1 MMKQSVTYMR
11 LLAVGAVMAA
21 LMAACASMGRPEG
34 GPRDE
39 MPPRYLSSVPAP
51 GSTNVNKSKIEIL
64 FDENVKIEDAL
75 NKIVVSP
82 AQKTPPSIN
91 ASGRKISVELRDTLL
106 DSTTY
111 TIDFSDAVRDLNEGN
126 ILDGFAIDFATGPT
140 IDSLQISGMVLE
152 ARNLEPAQGM
162 LVGVYSNLAD
172 SAISTLKLERIA
184 RTNQLGQFTV
194 RNLKPGNYNIFAL
207 NDINRDY
214 HWDRSEDVAFFDT
227 VISPDVTV
235 TETIDSIT
243 TADGRDSTV
252 TRSKTVF
259 GPRDVLLT
267 WFNENYKAQ
276 YLQDYKRPENKRLTV
291 RMAAPSDSLPLLT
304 IVNGPNAGRS
314 DREWAR
320 LNANATRDTLEY
332 WINDSAVIGQDS
344 MLVAMRYLRTDTL
357 DRLSWTT
364 DTLKFFHRP
373 PKAKKSK
380 KKDEEADSVA
390 PLNFLT
396 FQFRGSPQQ
405 DLNKPLTFE
414 ASQPLDTILP
424 EGVTLQIL
432 RDTVWEPAK
441 RPEIKPDTA
450 GGLLRYTM
458 PYNWEGGGK
467 YRLTVDSAAVRGMY
481 GEWNRPLKVEFSVKQ
496 PEDYANIYF
505 KINDTDA
512 PLIVEL
518 LNGSDKPVAT
528 APLAGGT
535 AEFNF
540 VNPGTYYAR
549 AFIDSNG
556 NGEWDT
562 GDMKSR
568 RQPEEVYYYPKKLNI
583 RKNWDVE
590 QSWDIYALPL
600 DTQKPIEIKKNK
612 PVTKERDPNEQNDEE
627 DEEGYYDGNFGPGS
641 QYDNQHRQSSG
652 GNSSRS
658 RNPRLKR
665 ASNF

>member
-1 MMKQSVTYMR
+1 MR
-11 LLAVGAVMAA
+11 LLVIAVMGAM
-21 LMAACASMGRPEG
+21 MAACASMGRPEG

-51 GSTNVNKSKIEIL
+51 GAVNVGKAKIEIL

-75 NKIVVSP
+75 NKVVVSP

-91 ASGRKISVELRDTLL
+91 ASGRKIIVELRDTML

-111 TIDFSDAVRDLNEGN
+111 TIDFSDAIRDLNEGN
-126 ILDGFAIDFATGPT
+126 ILDGFALDFATGPS

-184 RTNQLGQFTV
+184 KTNQLGQFTV
-194 RNLKPGNYNIFAL
+194 RNLKPGQYNIFAI

-214 HWDRSEDVAFFDT
+214 HWDRSEDVAFYDS
-227 VISPDVTV
+227 VISPSVTV
-235 TETIDSIT
+235 TETTDT
-243 TADGRDSTV
+243 VKTADGRDSVV
-252 TRSKTVF
+252 TRTKSLF
-259 GPRDVLLT
+259 NPRDILLT

-291 RMAAPSDSLPLLT
+291 RMAAPADSLPLLT
-304 IVNGPNAGRS
+304 IINGPNAGRT

-320 LNANATRDTLEY
+320 LNANTTRDTLEY
-332 WINDSAVIGQDS
+332 WISDSAVIGQDS
-344 MLVAMRYLRTDTL
+344 MLVAMRYMRTDTL

-364 DTLKFFHRP
+364 DTLKFFYKP
-373 PKAKKSK
+373 PKPKKSK
-380 KKDEEADSVA
+380 KKEESDTVA
-390 PLNFLT
+390 QLNFLT
-396 FQFRGSPQQ
+396 LQFLGSVQQ
-405 DLNKPLTFE
+405 DLNKPLSFGV
-414 ASQPLDTILP
+414 SQPLDTILAD
-424 EGVTLQIL
+424 GVNLAIL
-432 RDTVWEPAK
+432 RDSIWEPVT
-441 RPEIKPDTA
+441 RPRLIADSTA
-450 GGLLRYTM
+450 GLLRYTM
-458 PYNWEGGGK
+458 PYQWEGGGK
-467 YRLTVDSAAVRGMY
+467 YRLTVDSAAVIGMY
-481 GEWNRPLKVEFSVKQ
+481 GEWNRPVKVEFTVKQ
-496 PEDYANIYF
+496 PEDYANIFF
-505 KINDTDA
+505 KITDA
-512 PLIVEL
+512 DDAPIVVEL
-518 LNGSDKPVAT
+518 LSGGDKPVAS
-528 APLAGGT
+528 APLIDGV

-549 AFIDSNG
+549 AFIDTNR

-562 GDMKSR
+562 GDLKSH

-600 DTQKPIEIKKNK
+600 DTQKPLEIKKNK
-612 PVTKERDPNEQNDEE
+612 PVTKESDINSDTDE
-627 DEEGYYDGNFGPGS
+627 DEDGEYYDSNFGPGT
-641 QYDNQHRQSSG
+641 QYDNQHRQSSSQR
-652 GNSSRS
+652 SSSS

>member
-1 MMKQSVTYMR
+1 MR
-11 LLAVGAVMAA
+11 LPIVAAMAA

-39 MPPRYLSSVPAP
+39 TPPRYLSSAPAP
-51 GSTNVNKSKIEIL
+51 GSVNVSKPKIEIL

-91 ASGRKISVELRDTLL
+91 ASGRKIIVELRDTML

-111 TIDFSDAVRDLNEGN
+111 TIDFSDAIRDLNEGN

-140 IDSLQISGMVLE
+140 IDSLRISGMVLE
-152 ARNLEPAQGM
+152 ARTLEPAQGM
-162 LVGVYSNLAD
+162 LVGVYTNLAD
-172 SAISTLKLERIA
+172 SAISTLKFERIA

-194 RNLKPGNYNIFAL
+194 RNLKPGQYNIFAL

-214 HWDRSEDVAFFDT
+214 HWDRSEDVAFFDSA
-227 VISPDVTV
+227 ISPEATVTV
-235 TETIDSIT
+235 TTDSVT
-243 TADGRDSTV
+243 TPDGRDSTV
-252 TRSKTVF
+252 TRAKTVF
-259 GPRDVLLT
+259 GPCDVLLT

-276 YLQDYKRPENKRLTV
+276 YLQDYKRPENKRLTA
-291 RMAAPSDSLPLLT
+291 RMAAPADSLPLLT
-304 IVNGPNAGRS
+304 IVNGPNAGRT

-320 LNANATRDTLEY
+320 LNANATLDTLEY
-332 WINDSAVIGQDS
+332 WISDSAVITQDS
-344 MLVAMRYLRTDTL
+344 MLVAMRYRRTDTL
-357 DRLSWTT
+357 DRLTWTT
-364 DTLKFFHRP
+364 DTLKFFYKP
-373 PKAKKSK
+373 PKTKKSK
-380 KKDEEADSVA
+380 KKDEVTDTV
-390 PLNFLT
+390 PQLNFLT
-396 FQFRGSPQQ
+396 FQLHGSTQQ
-405 DLNKPLTFE
+405 ELNKPLAFE
-414 ASQPLDTILP
+414 TSQPLDTILP
-424 EGVTLQIL
+424 EGVKLQIL
-432 RDTVWEPAK
+432 RDTVWESLARPA
-441 RPEIKPDTA
+441 IKPDTA
-450 GGLLRYTM
+450 AGLLRYTM
-458 PYNWEGGGK
+458 PYDWEGGAK
-467 YRLTVDSAAVRGMY
+467 YRLTVDSAAVIGMY
-481 GEWNRPLKVEFSVKQ
+481 GEWNRPLKVEFTVKQ

-505 KINDTDA
+505 KIGDTDA

-518 LNGSDKPVAT
+518 LSGGDKPVAT
-528 APLAGGT
+528 APLKGGF

-549 AFIDSNG
+549 AFIDANG

-562 GDMKSR
+562 GDMKTR

-600 DTQKPIEIKKNK
+600 DTQKPTEIKKNK
-612 PVTKERDPNEQNDEE
+612 PVSKERDPNEKNNE
-627 DEEGYYDGNFGPGS
+627 DEEEEYFDGNFGPGS

-658 RNPRLKR
+658 RNPRLKH

>member
-1 MMKQSVTYMR
+1 MR
-11 LLAVGAVMAA
+11 LLVVAAMAA

-51 GSTNVNKSKIEIL
+51 GSVNISKPKIEIL

-82 AQKTPPSIN
+82 AQKTPPAIN

-111 TIDFSDAVRDLNEGN
+111 TIDFSDAIRDLNEGN

-194 RNLKPGNYNIFAL
+194 RNLKPGKYNIFAL

-214 HWDRSEDVAFFDT
+214 HWDRSEDVAFFDS
-227 VISPDVTV
+227 VISPEVTV
-235 TETIDSIT
+235 TETVDTIT
-243 TADGRDSTV
+243 ASDGRDSTV
-252 TRSKTVF
+252 TRAKTVF

-304 IVNGPNAGRS
+304 IVNGPNAGRT

-320 LNANATRDTLEY
+320 LNANSTRDTLEY
-332 WINDSAVIGQDS
+332 WISDSAVIRQDS
-344 MLVAMRYLRTDTL
+344 MLVALRYQRTDTL
-357 DRLSWTT
+357 DRLTWTT
-364 DTLKFFHRP
+364 DTLKFFYRP

-380 KKDEEADSVA
+380 KKDEKADTV
-390 PLNFLT
+390 PQINFLT
-396 FQFRGSPQQ
+396 FQFRGSTQQ
-405 DLNKPLTFE
+405 DLNKPLSFE
-414 ASQPLDTILP
+414 ASQPLDTILS

-432 RDTVWEPAK
+432 RDTVWTPVA
-441 RPEIKPDTA
+441 RPVIKPDTA
-450 GGLLRYTM
+450 AGLLRYTM
-458 PYNWEGGGK
+458 PYNWEGGAK
-467 YRLTVDSAAVRGMY
+467 YRLSVDSAAVIGMY
-481 GEWNRPLKVEFSVKQ
+481 GEWNRPLKVEFTVKQ

-505 KINDTDA
+505 KIGDTDA
-512 PLIVEL
+512 PLMVEL
-518 LNGSDKPVAT
+518 LSGGDKPVAT
-528 APLAGGT
+528 APLKGGT

-562 GDMKSR
+562 GDMKER

-600 DTQKPIEIKKNK
+600 DTQKPMEIKKNK
-612 PVTKERDPNEQNDEE
+612 PVTKERDPNEESDEDDE
-627 DEEGYYDGNFGPGS
+627 DGYFDGNFGPGS

-652 GNSSRS
+652 SNSSRS

>member
-1 MMKQSVTYMR
+1 MR
-11 LLAVGAVMAA
+11 LLVVAAMAA

-39 MPPRYLSSVPAP
+39 TPPRYLSSAPAP
-51 GSTNVNKSKIEIL
+51 GSANVSKPKIEIL

-82 AQKTPPSIN
+82 AQKTPPAIN
-91 ASGRKISVELRDTLL
+91 ASGRKIIVELRDTML

-111 TIDFSDAVRDLNEGN
+111 TIDFSDAIRDLNEGN
-126 ILDGFAIDFATGPT
+126 ILDGFAIDFATGPI

-194 RNLKPGNYNIFAL
+194 RNLKPGQYNIFAL
-207 NDINRDY
+207 NDVNRDY
-214 HWDRSEDVAFFDT
+214 HWDRSEDVAFFDSA
-227 VISPDVTV
+227 ISPEASVTI
-235 TETIDSIT
+235 TTDSIT
-243 TADGRDSTV
+243 TPDGRDSTV
-252 TRSKTVF
+252 TRAKTVF
-259 GPRDVLLT
+259 GPSDVLLT

-291 RMAAPSDSLPLLT
+291 RMAAPADSLPLLT
-304 IVNGPNAGRS
+304 IVNGPNTGRT

-320 LNANATRDTLEY
+320 LNANTTRDTLEY
-332 WINDSAVIGQDS
+332 WISDSAVIKQDS
-344 MLVAMRYLRTDTL
+344 MLVALRYRRTDTL
-357 DRLSWTT
+357 DRLTWTT
-364 DTLKFFHRP
+364 DTLKFFYKP

-380 KKDEEADSVA
+380 KKNEEADTV
-390 PLNFLT
+390 PQLNFLT
-396 FQFRGSPQQ
+396 FRLHGSTQQ
-405 DLNKPLTFE
+405 ELNRPLAFE

-424 EGVTLQIL
+424 EGVNLQIL
-432 RDTVWEPAK
+432 RDTVWEPLA

-450 GGLLRYTM
+450 AGLLHYAM
-458 PYNWEGGGK
+458 PYDWEGGAK
-467 YRLTVDSAAVRGMY
+467 YRLTVDSAAVIGMY
-481 GEWNRPLKVEFSVKQ
+481 GEWNRPLKIEFTVKQ

-505 KINDTDA
+505 KIGDTDA

-518 LNGSDKPVAT
+518 LSGGDKPVAT
-528 APLAGGT
+528 APLQGGT

-549 AFIDSNG
+549 AFIDANG

-562 GDMKSR
+562 GDMKTR
-568 RQPEEVYYYPKKLNI
+568 RQPEEIYYYPKKLNI

-600 DTQKPIEIKKNK
+600 DTQKPTEIKKNK
-612 PVTKERDPNEQNDEE
+612 PVSKERDPNKGYDE
-627 DEEGYYDGNFGPGS
+627 DEEEEYFDGNFGPGS

-658 RNPRLKR
+658 RNPRLKH

>member
-1 MMKQSVTYMR
+1 MR
-11 LLAVGAVMAA
+11 LLVVAAMAA

-51 GSTNVNKSKIEIL
+51 GSVNISKPKIEIL

-82 AQKTPPSIN
+82 AQKTPPAIN

-111 TIDFSDAVRDLNEGN
+111 TIDFSDAIRDLNEGN

-194 RNLKPGNYNIFAL
+194 RNLKPGKYNIFAL

-214 HWDRSEDVAFFDT
+214 HWDRSEDVAFFDS
-227 VISPDVTV
+227 VISPEVTV
-235 TETIDSIT
+235 TETVDTIT
-243 TADGRDSTV
+243 ASDGRDSTV
-252 TRSKTVF
+252 TRAKTVF

-304 IVNGPNAGRS
+304 IVNGHNAGRT

-320 LNANATRDTLEY
+320 LNANSTRDTLEY
-332 WINDSAVIGQDS
+332 WISDSAVIRQDS
-344 MLVAMRYLRTDTL
+344 MLVALRYQRTDTL
-357 DRLSWTT
+357 DRLTWTT
-364 DTLKFFHRP
+364 DTLKFFYRP
-373 PKAKKSK
+373 PKTKKSK
-380 KKDEEADSVA
+380 KKDEKADTV
-390 PLNFLT
+390 PQINFLT
-396 FQFRGSPQQ
+396 FQFRGSTQQ
-405 DLNKPLTFE
+405 DLNKPLSFE
-414 ASQPLDTILP
+414 ASQPLDTILS

-432 RDTVWEPAK
+432 RDTVWTPVA
-441 RPEIKPDTA
+441 RPVIKPDTA
-450 GGLLRYTM
+450 AGLLRYTM
-458 PYNWEGGGK
+458 PYNWEGGAK
-467 YRLTVDSAAVRGMY
+467 YRLSVDSAAVIGMY
-481 GEWNRPLKVEFSVKQ
+481 GEWNRPLKVEFTVKQ

-505 KINDTDA
+505 KIGDTDA
-512 PLIVEL
+512 PLMVEL
-518 LNGSDKPVAT
+518 LSGGDKPVAT
-528 APLAGGT
+528 APLKGGT

-562 GDMKSR
+562 GYMKER

-600 DTQKPIEIKKNK
+600 DTQKPMEIKKNK
-612 PVTKERDPNEQNDEE
+612 PVTKERDPNEESDEDDE
-627 DEEGYYDGNFGPGS
+627 DGYFDGNFGPGS

-652 GNSSRS
+652 SNSSRS

>member
-1 MMKQSVTYMR
+1 MKQNAIYMR
-11 LLAVGAVMAA
+11 LLVVAAMAA

-51 GSTNVNKSKIEIL
+51 GSVNISKPKIEIL

-82 AQKTPPSIN
+82 AQKTPPAIN

-111 TIDFSDAVRDLNEGN
+111 TIDFSDAIRDLNEGN

-194 RNLKPGNYNIFAL
+194 RNLKPGKYNIFAL

-214 HWDRSEDVAFFDT
+214 HWDRSEDVAFFDS
-227 VISPDVTV
+227 VISPEVTV
-235 TETIDSIT
+235 TETIDTIT
-243 TADGRDSTV
+243 ASDGRDSTV
-252 TRSKTVF
+252 TRAKTVF

-304 IVNGPNAGRS
+304 IVNGPNAGRT

-320 LNANATRDTLEY
+320 LNANSTRDTLEY
-332 WINDSAVIGQDS
+332 WISDSAVIRQDS
-344 MLVAMRYLRTDTL
+344 MLVALRYQRTDTL
-357 DRLSWTT
+357 DRLTWTT
-364 DTLKFFHRP
+364 DTLKFFYRP

-380 KKDEEADSVA
+380 KKDEKADTV
-390 PLNFLT
+390 PQINFLT
-396 FQFRGSPQQ
+396 FQFRGSTQQ
-405 DLNKPLTFE
+405 DLNKPLSFE

-432 RDTVWEPAK
+432 RDTVWTPVA
-441 RPEIKPDTA
+441 RPVIKPDTA
-450 GGLLRYTM
+450 AGLLRYTM
-458 PYNWEGGGK
+458 PYNWEGGAK
-467 YRLTVDSAAVRGMY
+467 YRLSVDSAAVIGMY
-481 GEWNRPLKVEFSVKQ
+481 GEWNRPLKVEFTVKQ

-505 KINDTDA
+505 KIGDTDA

-518 LNGSDKPVAT
+518 LSGGDKPVAT
-528 APLAGGT
+528 APLKGGT

-562 GDMKSR
+562 GYMKER

-600 DTQKPIEIKKNK
+600 DTQKPMEIKKNK
-612 PVTKERDPNEQNDEE
+612 PVTKERDPNEESDEDDE
-627 DEEGYYDGNFGPGS
+627 DGYFDGNFGPGS

-652 GNSSRS
+652 SNSSRS

>member
-1 MMKQSVTYMR
+1 MR
-11 LLAVGAVMAA
+11 LLVVAAMAA

-51 GSTNVNKSKIEIL
+51 GSVNISKPKIEIL

-82 AQKTPPSIN
+82 AQKTPPAIN

-111 TIDFSDAVRDLNEGN
+111 TIDFSDAIRDLNEGN

-194 RNLKPGNYNIFAL
+194 RNLKPGKYNIFAL

-214 HWDRSEDVAFFDT
+214 HWDRSEDVAFFDS
-227 VISPDVTV
+227 VISPEVTV
-235 TETIDSIT
+235 TETVDTIT
-243 TADGRDSTV
+243 ASDGRDSTV
-252 TRSKTVF
+252 TRAKTVF
-259 GPRDVLLT
+259 GPHDVLLT

-304 IVNGPNAGRS
+304 IVNGPNAGRT

-320 LNANATRDTLEY
+320 LNANSTRDTLEY
-332 WINDSAVIGQDS
+332 WISDSAVIRQDS
-344 MLVAMRYLRTDTL
+344 MLVALRYQRTDTL
-357 DRLSWTT
+357 DRLTWTT
-364 DTLKFFHRP
+364 DTLKFFYRP
-373 PKAKKSK
+373 PKTKKSK
-380 KKDEEADSVA
+380 KKDEKADTV
-390 PLNFLT
+390 PQINFLT
-396 FQFRGSPQQ
+396 FQFRGSTQQ
-405 DLNKPLTFE
+405 DLNKPLSFE

-432 RDTVWEPAK
+432 RDTVWTPVA
-441 RPEIKPDTA
+441 RPVIKPDTA
-450 GGLLRYTM
+450 AGLLRYTM
-458 PYNWEGGGK
+458 PYNWEGGAK
-467 YRLTVDSAAVRGMY
+467 YRLSVDSAAVIGMY
-481 GEWNRPLKVEFSVKQ
+481 GEWNRPLKVEFTVKQ

-505 KINDTDA
+505 KIGDTDA
-512 PLIVEL
+512 PLMVEL
-518 LNGSDKPVAT
+518 LSGGDKPVAT
-528 APLAGGT
+528 APLKGGT

-562 GDMKSR
+562 GDMKER

-600 DTQKPIEIKKNK
+600 DTQKPMEIKKNK
-612 PVTKERDPNEQNDEE
+612 PVTKERDPNEESDEDDE
-627 DEEGYYDGNFGPGS
+627 DGYFDGNFGPGS

-652 GNSSRS
+652 SNSSRS

>member
-1 MMKQSVTYMR
+1 MKQRATYMR
-11 LLAVGAVMAA
+11 VLVVAAMAA

-34 GPRDE
+34 GPRDVT
-39 MPPRYLSSVPAP
+39 PPRYLSSVPAP
-51 GSTNVNKSKIEIL
+51 GSSNVSKPKIEIL

-82 AQKTPPSIN
+82 VQKTPPSIN
-91 ASGRKISVELRDTLL
+91 ASGRKIIVELRDTLL

-111 TIDFSDAVRDLNEGN
+111 TIDFSDAIRDLNEGN
-126 ILDGFAIDFATGPT
+126 ILDGFAIDFATGPI

-194 RNLKPGNYNIFAL
+194 RNLKPGQYNIFAL
-207 NDINRDY
+207 NDLNRDY
-214 HWDRSEDVAFFDT
+214 HWDRSENVAFFDT
-227 VISPDVTV
+227 PISPEATVTV
-235 TETIDSIT
+235 TTDSVT
-243 TADGRDSTV
+243 TPDGSDSTV
-252 TRSKTVF
+252 TRAKTVF

-276 YLQDYKRPENKRLTV
+276 YLQDYKRPDNKRLTV
-291 RMAAPSDSLPLLT
+291 RMAAPADSLPLLT
-304 IVNGPNAGRS
+304 IVNGPNAGRTDS
-314 DREWAR
+314 EWAR
-320 LNANATRDTLEY
+320 LNANSTRDTLEY
-332 WINDSAVIGQDS
+332 WISDSAVIKQDS
-344 MLVAMRYLRTDTL
+344 MLVAMRYRRTDTL
-357 DRLSWTT
+357 DRLTWTT
-364 DTLKFFHRP
+364 DTLKFFYKP

-380 KKDEEADSVA
+380 KKDEEADTV
-390 PLNFLT
+390 PQLNFLT
-396 FQFRGSPQQ
+396 FQLRGSSQQ
-405 DLNKPLTFE
+405 ELNKPLTFE

-424 EGVTLQIL
+424 EGVALRIL
-432 RDTVWEPAK
+432 RDTVWVPLARPAIM
-441 RPEIKPDTA
+441 RDTA
-450 GGLLRYTM
+450 AGLLSYTM
-458 PYNWEGGGK
+458 PYEWEGGAK
-467 YRLTVDSAAVRGMY
+467 YRLTVDSATVIGMY
-481 GEWNRPLKVEFSVKQ
+481 GEWNRPLNVEFTVKP

-505 KINDTDA
+505 KIVDTDA

-518 LNGSDKPVAT
+518 LSSGDKPVAT
-528 APLAGGT
+528 APLKGGT

-549 AFIDSNG
+549 AFIDANG

-562 GDMKSR
+562 GDMKTR

-590 QSWDIYALPL
+590 QSWEIYALPL
-600 DTQKPIEIKKNK
+600 DTQKPKEIKKNK
-612 PVTKERDPNEQNDEE
+612 PVSKERNPNEEYDEE
-627 DEEGYYDGNFGPGS
+627 DEDEYFDENFGPGS

-652 GNSSRS
+652 SSSSNS
-658 RNPRLKR
+658 RNPRLKH
-665 ASNF
+665 ASKF

>member
-1 MMKQSVTYMR
+1 MKKSVTYMR
-11 LLAVGAVMAA
+11 LPVVAAMAA

-39 MPPRYLSSVPAP
+39 TPPRYLSSVPAP
-51 GSTNVNKSKIEIL
+51 GSVNVSKPKIEIL

-82 AQKTPPSIN
+82 AQKTPPAIN
-91 ASGRKISVELRDTLL
+91 TSGRKISVELRDTLL

-126 ILDGFAIDFATGPT
+126 ILDGFAIDFATGPA

-194 RNLKPGNYNIFAL
+194 RNLKPGQYNIFAL

-214 HWDRSEDVAFFDT
+214 HWDRSEDIAFFDT

-243 TADGRDSTV
+243 GADGRDSIV
-252 TRSKTVF
+252 TRAKTVF

-304 IVNGPNAGRS
+304 IVNGPNAGRT

-332 WINDSAVIGQDS
+332 WISDSAVIRQDS

-380 KKDEEADSVA
+380 KKDEDADTVPQLS
-390 PLNFLT
+390 FLT

-405 DLNKPLTFE
+405 DLNKPLAFE
-414 ASQPLDTILP
+414 ASQPLDTIIP
-424 EGVTLQIL
+424 EGVALQIL
-432 RDTVWEPAK
+432 RDTVWEPVP
-441 RPEIKPDTA
+441 RPAIMPDTA
-450 GGLLRYTM
+450 AGLLRYTM
-458 PYNWEGGGK
+458 PYKWEGGGK
-467 YRLTVDSAAVRGMY
+467 YRLSVDSAAVRGMY
-481 GEWNRPLKVEFSVKQ
+481 GEWNRPLKVEFTVKQ

-505 KINDTDA
+505 KIGDTDA

-518 LNGSDKPVAT
+518 LNGSDKPVAV
-528 APLAGGT
+528 APLKGGT
-535 AEFNF
+535 AVFNF

-549 AFIDSNG
+549 AFIDTNG

-562 GDMKSR
+562 GDMRTR

-583 RKNWDVE
+583 RKNWDIE

-612 PVTKERDPNEQNDEE
+612 PVTKERDPNDGYDDEE
-627 DEEGYYDGNFGPGS
+627 DEDGYFDGSFGPGS
-641 QYDNQHRQSSG
+641 QYDNRHRQSSG

-658 RNPRLKR
+658 RNPRLKQ

>member
-214 HWDRSEDVAFFDT
+214 HWDRSEDVAFFDS

-243 TADGRDSTV
+243 TVDGRDSTV

-291 RMAAPSDSLPLLT
+291 RMAAPSDSLPSLT